1 MQIVVLILCITAVLL
16 WCVLAF
22 VRRRGEHPVPVL
34 IMDVVV
40 TLVVLGAVITGLLGY
55 GSAETEGSPEAKVQA
70 ETQIKEQTE
79 VQPKAQMEKQTE
91 AQTKAQMEKQTQAQT
106 KAQVKEQTQA
116 QTKTQADSSVKQK

>member
-22 VRRRGEHPVPVL
+22 VRRRGEHPVPVF

>member
-22 VRRRGEHPVPVL
+22 VRRRGEHPVPVF

-106 KAQVKEQTQA
+106 KAQVKEQTQ
-116 QTKTQADSSVKQK
+116 TKTQADSSVKQK

>member
-22 VRRRGEHPVPVL
+22 VRRRGEHPVPVF

-91 AQTKAQMEKQTQAQT
+91 AQ
-106 KAQVKEQTQA
+106 
-116 QTKTQADSSVKQK
+116 ADSSVKQK

>member
-1 MQIVVLILCITAVLL
+1 MQIVVLILCITAVLP

-22 VRRRGEHPVPVL
+22 VRRRGEHPVPVF

>member
-22 VRRRGEHPVPVL
+22 VRRRGEHPVPAF

-40 TLVVLGAVITGLLGY
+40 TLIVLGAVITGGLGY
-55 GSAETEGSPEAKVQA
+55 GSAEAESSPEADVQT

-79 VQPKAQMEKQTE
+79 VQPKVQVEK
-91 AQTKAQMEKQTQAQT
+91 
-106 KAQVKEQTQA
+106 QTQA

>member
-22 VRRRGEHPVPVL
+22 VRRRGEHPVPVS

>member
-22 VRRRGEHPVPVL
+22 VRRRGEHPVPVF

-55 GSAETEGSPEAKVQA
+55 GSAETESSPEADVQT

-91 AQTKAQMEKQTQAQT
+91 AQTKAQ
-106 KAQVKEQTQA
+106 VKEQTQA
-116 QTKTQADSSVKQK
+116 QIKTQADSSVKQK

>member
-22 VRRRGEHPVPVL
+22 VRRRGEHPVPVF

-106 KAQVKEQTQA
+106 K
-116 QTKTQADSSVKQK
+116 TQADSSVKQK

>member
-22 VRRRGEHPVPVL
+22 VRRRGEHQVPVF

-40 TLVVLGAVITGLLGY
+40 TLIVLGAVITGVLGY
-55 GSAETEGSPEAKVQA
+55 GSVEAKGLPEANVQA
-70 ETQIKEQTE
+70 ETQIKEQAE
-79 VQPKAQMEKQTE
+79 AQMEKQTE

>member
-22 VRRRGEHPVPVL
+22 VRRRGEHPVPVF

-55 GSAETEGSPEAKVQA
+55 GSAETEGSLEAKVQA